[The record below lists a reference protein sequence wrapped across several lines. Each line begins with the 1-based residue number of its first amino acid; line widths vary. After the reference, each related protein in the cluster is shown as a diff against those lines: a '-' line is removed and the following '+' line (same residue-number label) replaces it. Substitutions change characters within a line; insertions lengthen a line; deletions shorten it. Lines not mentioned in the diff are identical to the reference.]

1 MASWYCRKVLPL
13 SDESNTDDTNDL
25 YAEVLEDLR
34 GRESWEDRQ
43 IVWAKM
49 RTTGVRRPRK
59 PWPLA
64 ADTHVPVGD
73 TLINKLKAYY
83 CQWILGPELLASFYS
98 LDDQGDSYTD
108 AVAQWFD
115 YQVRENSNFSV
126 ALICAIDSLLQN
138 GMGLLKTYWDAKKN
152 ALSYASIH
160 PYFVVVPSYAQ
171 DINESD
177 RVCHV
182 MHLSVGEYK
191 RDALKKGY
199 NDDED
204 FIKSITGEGKPDQ
217 KYKEQ
222 RYSQEGLSWSNVKDL
237 IVLWEVYKR
246 EDDDQIS
253 VHTFS
258 PLNPNE
264 PARDTFRMPYRHKQ
278 CPIVQL
284 PYELI
289 DQAYYSSRGIMEL
302 VQPFEASSTKMK
314 NDKLDYMTLSNRPV
328 LSTQGGSI
336 NAQNIRYEPGAV
348 YDSSLQIV
356 QQPPP
361 PVSFDEEIQNDRG
374 LAEQRVGVPDFGVG
388 QQQGSQGKNKTATET
403 NVIQGVMQTGNDLR
417 ARLTK
422 GSVTRVFEQSWSLLH
437 QYNRK
442 SLDYFWRKQRISLP
456 DAAFD
461 SSYVLRPNGSVDGYS
476 RERDIQKL
484 MQLRQLSQNSPW
496 IKTWEIDKKI
506 IELMDTQWISVLYQ
520 DPPDAQADQQYS
532 QALENSTMLDGFLPQ
547 PKSTD
552 DHVQHLTI
560 LFGFIQW
567 GQQQQPN
574 PVTPVTLPTFIQ
586 HATLHIQA
594 ARADADYF
602 KQHAQEIGQ
611 AAQQLAMLQK
621 QVASA
626 QQVQQKASGMMA
638 NLRGGGPPPG
648 LPPNGAGPPGGPPAL
663 AAPGGP
669 PPPPGASPPPP
680 GPPAAGLPQPTGL
693 PS

>member
-1 MASWYCRKVLPL
+1 LLEDQNS
-13 SDESNTDDTNDL
+13 SSNTDDTNDL
-25 YAEVLEDLR
+25 YQEVLDDLEA
-34 GRESWEDRQ
+34 RESWEDRQ
-43 IVWAKM
+43 IIWAKM
-49 RTTGVRRPRK
+49 RTTGIRRPRK

-83 CQWILGPELLASFYS
+83 VQWILGPELLASFYS

-115 YQVRENSNFSV
+115 YQVRECSNFSI

-138 GMGLLKTYWDAKKN
+138 GMGLLKTYWDAKKVSL
-152 ALSYASIH
+152 AYASIH
-160 PYFVVVPSYAQ
+160 PYFVVVPSYTN
-171 DINESD
+171 DLNESD
-177 RVCHV
+177 RVTHV
-182 MHLSVGEYK
+182 MHLSEGEYK

-199 NDDED
+199 NDDPD

-246 EDDDQIS
+246 EDDGQLT

-258 PLNPNE
+258 PLNPTE
-264 PARDTFRMPYRHKQ
+264 PARDTFKLPYRHKQ
-278 CPIVQL
+278 CPILQL

-289 DQAYYSSRGIMEL
+289 DQSYYSSRGVMEL
-302 VQPFEASSTKMK
+302 VQPFEASSCKMK
-314 NDKLDYMTLSNRPV
+314 NDKLDYMTLANRPV

-348 YDSSLQIV
+348 YDSALTIV

-374 LAEQRVGVPDFGVG
+374 LAEQRVGIPDFGVG
-388 QQQGSQGKNKTATET
+388 DQGGSQGKNKTATET
-403 NVIQGVMQTGNDLR
+403 NVISGVMQTGNDLR

-422 GSVTRVFEQSWSLLH
+422 GSVTRVFEQSWSLLQ

-461 SSYVLRPNGSVDGYS
+461 SAYVLRPNGSVDGYS

-484 MQLRQLSQNSPW
+484 MQLRQLSQGSPW
-496 IKTWEIDKKI
+496 IKTAEIDKKI
-506 IELMDTQWISVLYQ
+506 IELMDVQWIPVLYEEPA
-520 DPPDAQADQQYS
+520 DVQADQQYS

-547 PKSTD
+547 PKSSD
-552 DHVQHLTI
+552 DHVSHLQI
-560 LFGFIQW
+560 IFGFIGWAQK
-567 GQQQQPN
+567 QQPN
-574 PVTPVTLPTFIQ
+574 PINPVTLPTFLQ
-586 HATLHIQA
+586 HATMHIEA
-594 ARADADYF
+594 ARQDAEYM
-602 KQHAQEIGQ
+602 KMHAQEIAQ
-611 AAQQLAMLQK
+611 AAQQVAMLQK
-621 QVASA
+621 QVAA
-626 QQVQQKASGMMA
+626 QAQAQAQAQTVMQ
-638 NLRGGGPPPG
+638 NLRGGGVSGAPVNGSGVSATSPM
-648 LPPNGAGPPGGPPAL
+648 LPGAGAPPA
-663 AAPGGP
+663 
-669 PPPPGASPPPP
+669 PPGAPN
-680 GPPAAGLPQPTGL
+680 LPQPGQPQANTPPGATPMSGL